1 MPRTDSLELGE
12 LTDSMFYILLAL
24 TTPRHGYL
32 VMQFVEETTRGRM
45 QIGSASMYTIIKK
58 LLNAELI
65 EPMDGDGKK
74 KNYRITNKGRSILTD
89 DVKRRQAMV
98 EDACAI
104 LDMEGSR

>member
-1 MPRTDSLELGE
+1 
-12 LTDSMFYILLAL
+12 
-24 TTPRHGYL
+24 
-32 VMQFVEETTRGRM
+32 MQFVEEITRGRM
-45 QIGSASMYTIIKK
+45 QIGPASMYTIIKK

-65 EPMDGDGKK
+65 EAMDGDGKK
-74 KNYRITNKGRSILTD
+74 KNYRITNKGRSILTG

>member
-12 LTDSMFYILLAL
+12 LTDSMFYILLTL

-45 QIGSASMYTIIKK
+45 QIGPASMYTIIKK

-65 EPMDGDGKK
+65 ESMDEDGKEK
-74 KNYRITNKGRSILTD
+74 ELSNH
-89 DVKRRQAMV
+89 
-98 EDACAI
+98 E
-104 LDMEGSR
+104 